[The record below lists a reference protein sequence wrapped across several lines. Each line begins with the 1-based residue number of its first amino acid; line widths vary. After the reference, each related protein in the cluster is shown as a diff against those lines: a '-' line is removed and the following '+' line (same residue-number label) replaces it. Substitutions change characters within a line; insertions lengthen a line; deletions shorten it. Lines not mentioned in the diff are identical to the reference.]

1 MSFSGFLFDGGNCVD
16 IDECMRDRID
26 CGEYS
31 QEGPF
36 SSKSALLYESSL
48 ETNKFNSPNTD
59 IRVRRTLV
67 IMKFIQCHDFLS

>member
-36 SSKSALLYESSL
+36 SSKSALMYESSL
-48 ETNKFNSPNTD
+48 EKTN
-59 IRVRRTLV
+59 
-67 IMKFIQCHDFLS
+67 